1 MFVSV
6 SLEEWAALQ
15 EDSRVLS
22 ALRAAG
28 VDQWSGYDH
37 AQQILQREEERATED
52 VEGSAG

>member
-6 SLEEWAALQ
+6 ALEEWAALQ

-28 VDQWSGYDH
+28 VDNWEGHDVAMQEL
-37 AQQILQREEERATED
+37 AAEERVND
-52 VEGSAG
+52 DD

>member
-6 SLEEWAALQ
+6 ALEEWAALQ

-28 VDQWSGYDH
+28 VDNWEGYSV
-37 AQQILQREEERATED
+37 AMSELAAEEEAQERGTE
-52 VEGSAG
+52 